1 MVPVERYDPLLPEGL
16 IDVSTATLIA
26 RRAGFVAVWEFEDHI
41 RIRRAEEG
49 ADLDV
54 INLWD
59 SAAGEMRTDFTY
71 EGLVAELDA
80 WLVGTGAVKVPEH
93 I

>member
-1 MVPVERYDPLLPEGL
+1 MSTITLL
-16 IDVSTATLIA
+16 A

-41 RIRRAEEG
+41 RIRRAEEEG
-49 ADLDV
+49 DDLDV

-59 SAAGEMRTDFTY
+59 SAAGEMRTGFTY

-80 WLVGTGAVKVPEH
+80 WLVGTGAAKAPEH